1 MTDWTQDA
9 ASILEQLTRDPLQ
22 GAVAGTVTIRS
33 ISGAHPRPRYQ
44 EAELELLAEA
54 PGHGPVV
61 VHTHVVLDSRHWPT
75 VGTVLPA
82 RIPPGDPVAI
92 EINWDSLPA

>member
-9 ASILEQLTRDPLQ
+9 ASILEQLTRDPLR

-33 ISGAHPRPRYQ
+33 ISEARPRPRYQ
-44 EAELELLAEA
+44 EAELELLAHA
-54 PGHGPVV
+54 PDHEPVIV
-61 VHTHVVLDSRHWPT
+61 RTHVVLDSRHWPT

-82 RIPPGDPVAI
+82 RIPFDEPAAI
-92 EINWDSLPA
+92 EINWDTLPA